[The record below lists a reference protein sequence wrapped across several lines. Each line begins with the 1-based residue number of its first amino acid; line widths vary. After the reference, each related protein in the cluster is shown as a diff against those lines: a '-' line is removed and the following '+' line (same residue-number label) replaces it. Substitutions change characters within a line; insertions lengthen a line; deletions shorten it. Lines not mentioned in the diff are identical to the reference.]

1 MATSGLYGQS
11 TAGIV
16 SPQSGSESVGLYGNN
31 TVFGGTYFEWFIFQ
45 ESATQPATPTG
56 GSWSF
61 STNTGT
67 PPTGWTLQP
76 PAAPVNQVWV
86 SIALVNSKTT
96 STLTWSTPGLFGVVP
111 NFTFPTPITG
121 AAGSNAAVVNS
132 GTATNPI
139 LTFTIPRGNTGATGA
154 TGATGPQG
162 PIGMNW
168 RGNWSSSTA
177 YAVNDGVFDVTSGSS
192 YIAIAANINFQPP
205 NASYWNLLAQKGAT
219 GTGGGTTTNALT
231 AGTGLSGGSFN
242 GSAATTFALADTA
255 VTPGSYTN
263 ANVTV
268 DQQGRI
274 TLASNGTAGGVT
286 SITGTASQITASA
299 STGAVTLSLPSTI
312 NVNTSGNAATA
323 TSATSATSATT
334 ATNIA
339 GGAVNQIPYQTGTGA
354 TSFITAPTTSSTYLQ
369 WNGSAYTWAA
379 GGGGGGSGTVTSVGL
394 SAPSFLSVSGSPVTS
409 SGTLALSYSGT
420 ALPVANGGT
429 GVTSSS
435 GANSVVLRD
444 ANQNITANSFNDSY
458 SNTAAS
464 GTTITLTAASTRRYT
479 ITGSGGQVF
488 TLPDATTLANG
499 SIFEFDNNQTSG
511 AITVNNNSG
520 TLIVSVPSG
529 GINRVDLLSNATVAG
544 SWDKHSL
551 APANV
556 SWSTNTFDYAGSI
569 TSATWNG
576 ATVAINRGG
585 TGQTTQAAAITALTG
600 TQTSGYYLRSN
611 GTNSVLSAIQAA
623 DVPTLNQN
631 TTGTASN
638 VTGTVAIANGGTGQ
652 TTTSAAFNALSPI
665 TSTGDLIIGNGTNSA
680 TRLGIGTNGYVL
692 TSNGTTATWSA
703 STGGVTSITGTASQ
717 ITASASTGAVTL
729 SLPST
734 INVNTS
740 GNASTA
746 TNVASGAAN
755 QIPYQTG
762 SSTTAFITAPTD
774 GTYLKYNTSGGFT
787 WATVSGGG
795 GTPGGSSGQIQYNNS
810 GSFGGITNIT
820 VPTSQTAARV
830 LPRVVTY
837 TSNGATPAIN
847 TDLTDVFIITG
858 QSTNITSFTTNLTG
872 TPSNG
877 QKLWISVTGTAAVA
891 LAFGASF
898 EASGTVPL
906 PTTTQGTVRL
916 DIGFVWNAATSAWRC
931 IASA

>member
-1 MATSGLYGQS
+1 MLILNATTKTI
-11 TAGIV
+11 TAVMSSAVV
-16 SPQSGSESVGLYGNN
+16 SAN
-31 TVFGGTYFEWFIFQ
+31 
-45 ESATQPATPTG
+45 
-56 GSWSF
+56 
-61 STNTGT
+61 
-67 PPTGWTLQP
+67 PPTF
-76 PAAPVNQVWV
+76 
-86 SIALVNSKTT
+86 I
-96 STLTWSTPGLFGVVP
+96 
-111 NFTFPTPITG
+111 
-121 AAGSNAAVVNS
+121 
-132 GTATNPI
+132 
-139 LTFTIPRGNTGATGA
+139 
-154 TGATGPQG
+154 
-162 PIGMNW
+162 
-168 RGNWSSSTA
+168 TA
-177 YAVNDGVFDVTSGSS
+177 YADNDG
-192 YIAIAANINFQPP
+192 INFTE
-205 NASYWNLLAQKGAT
+205 GAT
-219 GTGGGTTTNALT
+219 DGVLAGTSLVTLVSAPATSTRRTIKSIYIENADSVAITVTLSYANSASGGTTRTIAKVTLNPGDTWTTEGTYDSQGQIKYVVGTSGTTTNALT
-231 AGTGLSGGSFN
+231 AGTGLSGGTFN
-242 GSAATTFALADTA
+242 GSTATTFALANTA

-339 GGAVNQIPYQTGTGA
+339 GGTNLQIPYNTGSGA
-354 TSFITAPTTSSTYLQ
+354 TSFITAPTDGTYLKY
-369 WNGSAYTWAA
+369 NTSGGFTWATVS
-379 GGGGGGSGTVTSVGL
+379 GGGGGSGTVTSV
-394 SAPSFLSVSGSPVTS
+394 AATVPSFLSVSGSPITT
-409 SGTLALSYSGT
+409 SGTLAISYSGT

-444 ANQNITANSFNDSY
+444 ANQNIAANSFNDSY

-479 ITGSGGQVF
+479 ITGSGGQVI

-551 APANV
+551 APSNV

-576 ATVAINRGG
+576 ATVAISRGG

-692 TSNGTTATWSA
+692 TSNGTTATW
-703 STGGVTSITGTASQ
+703 TA
-717 ITASASTGAVTL
+717 A
-729 SLPST
+729 
-734 INVNTS
+734 
-740 GNASTA
+740 
-746 TNVASGAAN
+746 
-755 QIPYQTG
+755 
-762 SSTTAFITAPTD
+762 
-774 GTYLKYNTSGGFT
+774 
-787 WATVSGGG
+787 GGG
-795 GTPGGSSGQIQYNNS
+795 GGSPGGSSGQIQYNNS

-820 VPTSQTAARV
+820 VPSGQTAAKV
-830 LPRVVTY
+830 LPRVSAVSTI
-837 TSNGATPAIN
+837 SAVSFN
-847 TDLTDVFIITG
+847 TDNYDFYIITA
-858 QSTNITSFTTNLTG
+858 QSAALTFNNTTVTG

-877 QKLWISVTGTAAVA
+877 QRIWISVTGTAAVA
-891 LAFGASF
+891 LNFLTGF

>member
-1 MATSGLYGQS
+1 MLILNATTKTI
-11 TAGIV
+11 TAVMSSAVV
-16 SPQSGSESVGLYGNN
+16 SAN
-31 TVFGGTYFEWFIFQ
+31 
-45 ESATQPATPTG
+45 
-56 GSWSF
+56 
-61 STNTGT
+61 
-67 PPTGWTLQP
+67 PPTF
-76 PAAPVNQVWV
+76 
-86 SIALVNSKTT
+86 I
-96 STLTWSTPGLFGVVP
+96 
-111 NFTFPTPITG
+111 
-121 AAGSNAAVVNS
+121 
-132 GTATNPI
+132 
-139 LTFTIPRGNTGATGA
+139 
-154 TGATGPQG
+154 
-162 PIGMNW
+162 
-168 RGNWSSSTA
+168 TA
-177 YAVNDGVFDVTSGSS
+177 YADNDG
-192 YIAIAANINFQPP
+192 INFTE
-205 NASYWNLLAQKGAT
+205 GAT
-219 GTGGGTTTNALT
+219 DGVLAGTSLVTLVSAPATSTRRTIKSIYIENADSVAITVTLSYANSASGGTTRTIAKVTLNPGDTWTTEGTYDSQGQIKYVVGTSGTTTAALS

-242 GSAATTFALADTA
+242 GSTATTFALANTA

-429 GVTSSS
+429 GVTTSS

-444 ANQNITANSFNDSY
+444 ANGNITTNGLFEGYA
-458 SNTAAS
+458 TAVAS
-464 GTTITLTAASTRRYT
+464 GTTITLIASSAQNYQ
-479 ITGSGGQVF
+479 ITGSGGQIIK
-488 TLPDATTLANG
+488 LPDATTLSNG
-499 SIFEFDNNQTSG
+499 ATFTFNNNQTSG
-511 AITVNNNSG
+511 TITIQNNSS
-520 TLIVSVPSG
+520 TTVATINSG
-529 GINRVDLLSNATVAG
+529 GYVTIVLLDTTTAAG
-544 SWDKHSL
+544 SWDKHDST
-551 APANV
+551 PANV
-556 SWSTNTFDYAGSI
+556 SWSINTLDYAGSI

-576 ATVAINRGG
+576 NAVAISRGG

-652 TTTSAAFNALSPI
+652 TTASAAFNALSPV

-692 TSNGTTATWSA
+692 TSNGTTATWA
-703 STGGVTSITGTASQ
+703 AAGGG
-717 ITASASTGAVTL
+717 
-729 SLPST
+729 
-734 INVNTS
+734 
-740 GNASTA
+740 
-746 TNVASGAAN
+746 
-755 QIPYQTG
+755 
-762 SSTTAFITAPTD
+762 
-774 GTYLKYNTSGGFT
+774 
-787 WATVSGGG
+787 GGG

-820 VPTSQTAARV
+820 VPSGQTAAKV
-830 LPRVVTY
+830 LPRVSAVSTI
-837 TSNGATPAIN
+837 SAVSFN
-847 TDLTDVFIITG
+847 TDNYDFYIITA
-858 QSTNITSFTTNLTG
+858 QSAALTFNNTTVTG

-877 QKLWISVTGTAAVA
+877 QRIWISVTGTAAVA
-891 LAFGASF
+891 LTFGTGF